1 MSFTVAQYLDR
12 FLSSTVVGL
21 ILCVSGVV
29 GMEVKTSLTGDDI
42 SPSVVSCNGSATVFS
57 SVITTGVG
65 NSVPFV
71 FIIVS
76 FFVCSSV
83 LLVLVILIS
92 VKGGEDLSFCSSWVG
107 CVGLGTRLKG

>member
-1 MSFTVAQYLDR
+1 MLELSLSVMSSTVAQYLDQ

-29 GMEVKTSLTGDDI
+29 GMEVKTSLMGDDI

-65 NSVPFV
+65 NSVPFI
-71 FIIVS
+71 FITVS
-76 FFVCSSV
+76 FFVCSNV

-92 VKGGEDLSFCSSWVG
+92 VKADIKGGEDLSFCS
-107 CVGLGTRLKG
+107 